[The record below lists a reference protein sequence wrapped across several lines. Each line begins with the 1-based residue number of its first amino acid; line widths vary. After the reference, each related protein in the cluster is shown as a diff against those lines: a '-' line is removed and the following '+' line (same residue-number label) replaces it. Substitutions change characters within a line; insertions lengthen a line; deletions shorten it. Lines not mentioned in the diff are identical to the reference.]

1 MRSGKRAVL
10 SSLLLVALA
19 GAAVAAA
26 WFGIARQDD
35 ARQARRSAEERLF
48 TFQPADVTGVTVE
61 AKGETTRLVR
71 DGDRWRLDAPVHAAA
86 DRAIVDT
93 MVDRLAELRRKGVAD
108 GAAPD
113 AAQRYGLARPRATV
127 TVALRDGKTETLA
140 LGDENPFDGTIFARS
155 TGAGVTLI
163 PGDVRWTIERSA
175 FDLREKRLV
184 PFEDGEVVRVE
195 VTTPARSYVLA
206 REGPDAWRLEA
217 PVHER
222 ADPAAAARALSAVR
236 ALRASAFR
244 TASPKE
250 PPPGGPRWTV
260 ALSFRNRPPSRV
272 VVWPYPTPGAAAA
285 RGDGERAPTPLLAR
299 VEGSGEVATVPES
312 AARDLEQDVA
322 TLRGA
327 PSDPPAKG
335 PTASPGLS
343 PKGEREAGRK
353 SAGKSPPAAGA
364 SK

>member
-48 TFQPADVTGVTVE
+48 AFQPAEVTAVTVE

-71 DGDRWRLDAPVHAAA
+71 DGDRWRVEAPVHAAA
-86 DRAIVDT
+86 DHAAVDT
-93 MVDRLAELRRKGVAD
+93 MLDRLAALRRKGVAD
-108 GAAPD
+108 AAAPD

-127 TVALRDGKTETLA
+127 TVALRGGKTETLA

-155 TGAGVTLI
+155 TGGAVTVI
-163 PGDVRWTIERSA
+163 PGDVRWTVERSA

-184 PFEDGEVVRVE
+184 PFEEDEVARVE
-195 VTTPARSYVLA
+195 VTTPARAYVLA
-206 REGPDAWRLEA
+206 REGPAAWRLEA

-222 ADPAAAARALSAVR
+222 ADPGAAARVLSAIR

-244 TASPKE
+244 PASATE
-250 PPPGGPRWTV
+250 PPPRSPRWTV
-260 ALSFRNRPPSRV
+260 TMSFRNRPPSRV
-272 VVWPYPTPGAAAA
+272 VVWPSVTAAP
-285 RGDGERAPTPLLAR
+285 RRDGEVAPTPLLAR
-299 VEGSGEVATVPES
+299 VDGSGEVATVPDS
-312 AARDLEQDVA
+312 ATRDLDQGVTA
-322 TLRGA
+322 LQAA
-327 PSDPPAKG
+327 PSGLSDKG
-335 PTASPGLS
+335 ATPSPGLP
-343 PKGEREAGRK
+343 PKTEREIGRK
-353 SAGKSPPAAGA
+353 SVAMPPPTAGA